1 NKTIL
6 DYLIEDDGTKRNIN
20 RNFMQLINDELLS
33 FKPKI
38 SEAQA
43 VDQNEQLADVVSEL
57 PGSPAIKKGI
67 LQSLKIV
74 NEIVEIMGYQPDSIV
89 VEMARENQTTSQG
102 RNQSIPRYTR
112 LEKAIKELGSKILS
126 EEPTNN
132 QEIQKERLYLYY
144 LQNGKDMYT
153 NRDLDLHNLSNYD
166 IDHIIPQSIT
176 TDNSINNKVLVS
188 SAGNRG
194 HKADDVPSEDVV
206 KKMKT
211 FWESLHKAGLM
222 SERKFQN
229 LTKAE
234 RGGLSENEKARFLN
248 RQLVETRQITKHV
261 ANILDSHFNTEQDD
275 QGKTIRDVKII
286 TLKSSLTS
294 QLRKEFGIH

>member
-1 NKTIL
+1 QLKGIEDSFNASYSTYRDLRKIEGMSKLLDTPDNDHMFEDIVKILTVFEDRKMRKTQLNKYNDVLSDKQINQLSRKHYTGWGRLSAKLINGIRDIETNKTIL
-6 DYLIEDDGTKRNIN
+6 DYLIEDDGPKRNIN

-126 EEPTNN
+126 
-132 QEIQKERLYLYY
+132 
-144 LQNGKDMYT
+144 
-153 NRDLDLHNLSNYD
+153 
-166 IDHIIPQSIT
+166 
-176 TDNSINNKVLVS
+176 
-188 SAGNRG
+188 
-194 HKADDVPSEDVV
+194 
-206 KKMKT
+206 
-211 FWESLHKAGLM
+211 
-222 SERKFQN
+222 
-229 LTKAE
+229 
-234 RGGLSENEKARFLN
+234 
-248 RQLVETRQITKHV
+248 
-261 ANILDSHFNTEQDD
+261 
-275 QGKTIRDVKII
+275 
-286 TLKSSLTS
+286 
-294 QLRKEFGIH
+294 